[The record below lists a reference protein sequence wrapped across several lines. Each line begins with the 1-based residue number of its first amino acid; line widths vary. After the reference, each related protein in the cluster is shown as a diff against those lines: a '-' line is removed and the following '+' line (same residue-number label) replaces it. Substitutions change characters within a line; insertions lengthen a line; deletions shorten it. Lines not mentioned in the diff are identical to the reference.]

1 MEEYFPL
8 ASLVATIHLLQ
19 SSDLISSSL
28 YPALLQP
35 SIEVIHQ
42 TCVAIFKV
50 SRKVLQKLIL
60 AALEYVVNCSDPNP
74 THLATDKSIYNISQL
89 MSKIRVAFE
98 PFPYV
103 SF

>member
-19 SSDLISSSL
+19 SDLISSSL

-74 THLATDKSIYNISQL
+74 AHLATDKSIQHFSTNV
-89 MSKIRVAFE
+89 KD
-98 PFPYV
+98 
-103 SF
+103 